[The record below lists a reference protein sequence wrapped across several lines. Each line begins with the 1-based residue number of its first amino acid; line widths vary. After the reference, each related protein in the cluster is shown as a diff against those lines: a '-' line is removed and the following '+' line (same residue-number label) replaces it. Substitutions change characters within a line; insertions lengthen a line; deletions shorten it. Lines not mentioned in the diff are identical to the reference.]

1 MANPIL
7 KTVKKFIPI
16 WKEAK
21 EKDLIEA
28 NVVTRIIKF
37 LEEGLGYDVLK
48 HITKEFQIKEKF
60 VDLAIKEKGVKI
72 SKVILFGS
80 YAKGIA
86 KPDSDIDL
94 AVISSQFGKDNLKE
108 MIFLRKLAIKIDSHI
123 EPLPFSPEDLKDRYS
138 TLTNEINNFG
148 III

>member
-1 MANPIL
+1 MAKQIRLNNNEIN
-7 KTVKKFIPI
+7 
-16 WKEAK
+16 
-21 EKDLIEA
+21 LIF
-28 NVVTRIIKF
+28 KYKQ
-37 LEEGLGYDVLK
+37 LL
-48 HITKEFQIKEKF
+48 
-60 VDLAIKEKGVKI
+60 KEKGIKI

-80 YAKGIA
+80 YAKGTA
-86 KPDSDIDL
+86 QPDSDIDL

-138 TLTNEINNFG
+138 TLTNEINKFG